1 MMMGSTEEVVQE
13 ITRTHKSL
21 PRRPELDDVEAARAL
36 IQNIEKEE
44 KSKMDAINKMR
55 KNSEVPLQLFEI
67 LKEMKKKLVL
77 FQSEEQKSEPLKLL
91 DLEAFH
97 AQFDDFVDKASKCLS
112 PGSTDYS
119 SSSASTFS
127 SSFSSSTPT
136 PTPSVMNL
144 DSSVAS
150 SSSRLYSDKELG
162 RSSDRFSRDDSYV
175 PSKNRTAPS
184 FLVDGIGGGGG
195 VGSSRSRIVDASLR
209 PAIAIDQ
216 DGDKF
221 SLTKLASLIE
231 VSFKKGTRDLD
242 LNNKLHD
249 TVEWLPESIGKLSS
263 LITLNLSENKIV
275 ALPTSIGSLCS
286 LVRLELVPA
295 TIGNLGKLE
304 ELDLSVNEL
313 VYLPDSIGTLV
324 SLKKLKVENNALD
337 ELPYTID
344 KCSNLVEFRAD
355 YNKLKGL
362 PEAAGSLKS

>member
-67 LKEMKKKLVL
+67 LKEMKKKLAL
-77 FQSEEQKSEPLKLL
+77 FQSEEQKREPLKLL

-97 AQFDDFVDKASKCLS
+97 AQFDYFVDKASKCLS

-127 SSFSSSTPT
+127 SSFSSST

-162 RSSDRFSRDDSYV
+162 RSSDRFSRDDTYV

-184 FLVDGIGGGGG
+184 FLVDGIGGGGGG

-216 DGDKF
+216 DGDKL
-221 SLTKLASLIE
+221 SLTKLATLIE
-231 VSFKKGTRDLD
+231 VSFKRGTRDLD

-286 LVRLELVPA
+286 LVRLELQS
-295 TIGNLGKLE
+295 TG
-304 ELDLSVNEL
+304 
-313 VYLPDSIGTLV
+313 
-324 SLKKLKVENNALD
+324 
-337 ELPYTID
+337 
-344 KCSNLVEFRAD
+344 
-355 YNKLKGL
+355 
-362 PEAAGSLKS
+362 